1 MTEILTVDGGEQ
13 FLEIVLKKV
22 EELKIGLYLYQV
34 N

>member
-13 FLEIVLKKV
+13 FSEIVLKKV
-22 EELKIGLYLYQV
+22 EELKIGLYQV